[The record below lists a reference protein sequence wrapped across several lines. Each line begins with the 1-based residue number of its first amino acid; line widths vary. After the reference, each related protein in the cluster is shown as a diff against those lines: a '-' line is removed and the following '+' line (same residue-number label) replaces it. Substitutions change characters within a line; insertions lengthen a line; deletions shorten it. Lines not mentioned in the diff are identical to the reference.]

1 MSSSRR
7 KSAGVGCAAGV
18 GLMVGLFIVALPV
31 FKFVWPWVVPDVL
44 PGAVD
49 QGLVAESLSWSTSA
63 KLALPIA
70 VLGGMIGFHRG
81 ADG

>member
-1 MSSSRR
+1 MSTSRR

-18 GLMVGLFIVALPV
+18 GSMVGLFVVALLV

-49 QGLVAESLSWSTSA
+49 QGLVAESLSWSTAA

-70 VLGGMIGFHRG
+70 VLGGMVGFHRG
-81 ADG
+81 SDG

>member
-1 MSSSRR
+1 MNSSRR

-18 GLMVGLFIVALPV
+18 GSMAGLFLVALLV
-31 FKFVWPWVVPDVL
+31 FKFVWPWVIPDVL

-49 QGLVAESLSWSTSA
+49 QGLVAESLSWSTAA

-70 VLGGMIGFHRG
+70 VLGGIVGFHRG
-81 ADG
+81 GDG

>member
-1 MSSSRR
+1 MSTTRR
-7 KSAGVGCAAGV
+7 KAGVGCAAALGS
-18 GLMVGLFIVALPV
+18 MVGLFVVSLLV
-31 FKFVWPWVVPDVL
+31 FRFVWGWVMPDVL

-70 VLGGMIGFHRG
+70 ILGGMFGFHRG
-81 ADG
+81 SDT

>member
-1 MSSSRR
+1 MSTSRR

-18 GLMVGLFIVALPV
+18 GSMVGLFIVALLV

-70 VLGGMIGFHRG
+70 VLGGMVGFHRG
-81 ADG
+81 SDG

>member
-1 MSSSRR
+1 MSTTRR
-7 KSAGVGCAAGV
+7 KAGVGCAAAIGS
-18 GLMVGLFIVALPV
+18 MVGLFLVSLIV
-31 FKFVWPWVVPDVL
+31 FRFVWGWVMPDVL

-70 VLGGMIGFHRG
+70 VLGGMFGFHRG
-81 ADG
+81 SDG

>member
-1 MSSSRR
+1 MSTSRR
-7 KSAGVGCAAGV
+7 KLAGVGCAAGV
-18 GLMVGLFIVALPV
+18 GSMVGLFIVALLV

-70 VLGGMIGFHRG
+70 VLGGMVGFHRG
-81 ADG
+81 SDG

>member
-1 MSSSRR
+1 MSTSRR

-18 GLMVGLFIVALPV
+18 GSMVGLFIVALLV

-49 QGLVAESLSWSTSA
+49 QGLVAESLSWSTAA

-70 VLGGMIGFHRG
+70 VLGGMVGFHRG

>member
-1 MSSSRR
+1 MSRSRR

-18 GLMVGLFIVALPV
+18 GSMAGLFLVSLLV
-31 FKFVWPWVVPDVL
+31 FKFVWPWVIPDVL

-49 QGLVAESLSWSTSA
+49 QGLVAESLSWSTAA

-70 VLGGMIGFHRG
+70 VLGGMFGFHKG
-81 ADG
+81 SDG